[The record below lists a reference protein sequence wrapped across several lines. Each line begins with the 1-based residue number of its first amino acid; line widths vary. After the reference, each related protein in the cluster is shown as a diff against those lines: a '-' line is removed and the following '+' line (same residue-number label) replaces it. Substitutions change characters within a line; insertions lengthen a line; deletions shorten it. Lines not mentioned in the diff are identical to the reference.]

1 MGLARVCVCV
11 CVVCK
16 VVFVHGGERG
26 RLSVIVSV
34 RVRRSVDGQG
44 RGRSLVVSL
53 IGVW

>member
-1 MGLARVCVCV
+1 MCA

-34 RVRRSVDGQG
+34 RVKRSVDGQG
-44 RGRSLVVSL
+44 KGRSLVVRL
-53 IGVW
+53 TFGLDEAR